1 MSELLTVALV
11 CAHLLNTSDCSRETA
26 IDVIVAP
33 AKNPI
38 ECLRQGQAIVAQT
51 GMAADGDV
59 YVKVACERRR
69 VASATV
75 DQRD

>member
-1 MSELLTVALV
+1 MSEHLTVALV
-11 CAHLLNTSDCSRETA
+11 CAHLLNAGDCSRETA

-33 AKNPI
+33 AKNTI

-51 GMAADGDV
+51 GMATDNDV
-59 YVKVACERRR
+59 YVKIACERRR

-75 DQRD
+75 DKKD

>member
-1 MSELLTVALV
+1 MSELLTVALI

-51 GMAADGDV
+51 GMTASSGALLR
-59 YVKVACERRR
+59 AMRRLER
-69 VASATV
+69 
-75 DQRD
+75 

>member
-1 MSELLTVALV
+1 MSELLTVALI

-33 AKNPI
+33 AKNPT

-69 VASATV
+69 IASATM
-75 DQRD
+75 DQEN